1 MKMDFA
7 ELQKKI
13 LNHKAKSEYKQAA
26 IVILRDIFSNPKETE
41 TVHGNEAEKEGIIL
55 KYCATCKTNT
65 WHDQYGCL
73 NDG

>member
-26 IVILRDIFSNPKETE
+26 IVILRDIFSNPKEPE
-41 TVHGNEAEKEGIIL
+41 TVHGNEAEKEVCYKTGKPC
-55 KYCATCKTNT
+55 KYSCSGLCR
-65 WHDQYGCL
+65 DSY
-73 NDG
+73 